1 VKLLKR
7 LRRHALLRYLGVCLS
22 LIVALLAAA
31 IVSSVT
37 VDLGPAVKR
46 RAETEGS
53 KYIERPMRIGSL
65 KIRLLTGKVLVED
78 LTIDGLHEGDR
89 PFFTARRLAVSIDWG
104 PAVAVKPDIT
114 ISSVEMTDWQ
124 MLVEKWENA
133 HNFPRFTRN
142 DGRPKG
148 QRRITLTMKGLRA
161 SRGQFTFEDHETPW
175 SVVCRN
181 LDVDIGNLPKYHGT
195 ATFKGGTVKIQDYV
209 PMWANM
215 KASFVID
222 GPRIRL
228 ERIDLDTDGAKTV
241 AGGGGGGE

>member
-1 VKLLKR
+1 
-7 LRRHALLRYLGVCLS
+7 
-22 LIVALLAAA
+22 
-31 IVSSVT
+31 
-37 VDLGPAVKR
+37 
-46 RAETEGS
+46 
-53 KYIERPMRIGSL
+53 MRIGSL

-78 LTIDGLHEGDR
+78 LTIDGLHDGDR
-89 PFFTARRLAVSIDWG
+89 PFFTAKRLAVSIDWG

-124 MLVEKWENA
+124 MLVEKWANG
-133 HNFPRFTRN
+133 HNFPRFTRD

-195 ATFKGGTVKIQDYV
+195 ATFNGGTVTIQDFV

-215 KASFVID
+215 KARFVDRRAAHPSRPDRSGHRRREDAWRAARSTPRTGPNQSYQVQSRVHFPRMRELFFKNEPWQVTGD
-222 GPRIRL
+222 GDFTGVFKL
-228 ERIDLDTDGAKTV
+228 FK
-241 AGGGGGGE
+241 GGPTRTAI